1 MKPIKA
7 LPSRKRDK
15 VAFPAAAVPA
25 VPGPAKPKMSI
36 KEHYRSLLLGL
47 IKAPFLIL
55 FGMGKFTLVLTF
67 HLTRILIRQ

>member
-7 LPSRKRDK
+7 LPSPKRDK
-15 VAFPAAAVPA
+15 VAFPAAAAPA
-25 VPGPAKPKMSI
+25 VPGPSKL

-55 FGMGKFTLVLTF
+55 YGSAKFTTILTIN
-67 HLTRILIRQ
+67 LTRILIRQ

>member
-1 MKPIKA
+1 MKKPTNA
-7 LPSRKRDK
+7 LPSRRRDK

-25 VPGPAKPKMSI
+25 VPGPAKPI

-67 HLTRILIRQ
+67 NLTRILIRQ

>member
-7 LPSRKRDK
+7 LPSPKRDK
-15 VAFPAAAVPA
+15 VAFPAAAFPA
-25 VPGPAKPKMSI
+25 VPGPAKPI

-55 FGMGKFTLVLTF
+55 YGSAKFTTILTIN
-67 HLTRILIRQ
+67 LTRILIRQ

>member
-1 MKPIKA
+1 MKPTNA
-7 LPSRKRDK
+7 LPSPKRDK

-25 VPGPAKPKMSI
+25 VPGPAKPI

-55 FGMGKFTLVLTF
+55 YGSAKFTTILTIN
-67 HLTRILIRQ
+67 LTRILIRQ

>member
-25 VPGPAKPKMSI
+25 VPGPAKPI

>member
-7 LPSRKRDK
+7 LPSPKRDK

-25 VPGPAKPKMSI
+25 VPGPAKPI

>member
-7 LPSRKRDK
+7 LPSPKRDK
-15 VAFPAAAVPA
+15 VAFPAAVPA
-25 VPGPAKPKMSI
+25 VPGPAKPI

-67 HLTRILIRQ
+67 NLTRILIRQ

>member
-7 LPSRKRDK
+7 LPSPKRDK

-25 VPGPAKPKMSI
+25 VPGPSKL

>member
-7 LPSRKRDK
+7 LPSPKRDK
-15 VAFPAAAVPA
+15 VAFPAAVPA
-25 VPGPAKPKMSI
+25 VPGPSKL

-55 FGMGKFTLVLTF
+55 YGSAKFTTILTIN
-67 HLTRILIRQ
+67 LTRILIRQ